1 MNKKLMSGSFW
12 LSFGSIF
19 SRVLGILY
27 LIPWLYMMGNP
38 QRQSVAQALF
48 NTAYTP
54 YALFISLGTAGFP
67 SAIARRVA
75 FYNGENRFLNAKR
88 LTKVGFMVMLASG
101 VVCGIL
107 LFGLAP
113 LIARNSPVV
122 SISHA
127 TTAIRVLVPAII
139 ILPSMSILRG
149 WFQGN
154 QDLKPFGVSQLW
166 EQFIR
171 VIMILVSTYLIIEVF
186 HISYVVAVYYSVLGA
201 VVGAIASYIYLGL
214 YYRKQRHEYRLA
226 AQQSEPLAP
235 ESLKHILA
243 LIAYESVPFVI
254 VGSGITLSQLVDQLF
269 FKQIVQST
277 THLSANA
284 IQYLYTLFSA
294 NPTKITTVIVSL
306 AIAMAESSLPI
317 LASARGEGRQRVS
330 ELVLQNLK
338 LLSYALLPAVTI
350 LAALAYET
358 NGIFFSFSRLGGEY
372 LFWNILQSLV
382 LGMAINSLT
391 ILQALHY
398 SKKAMN
404 YLLIGLAVKAVI
416 QYPLVAWLQGFGAI
430 LATSVSFGLICYL
443 YLHRVGREFGVQ
455 FGQLGKLWLTNAVYF
470 AVAILVSSELHRFIL
485 PTSKLGALVY
495 AAIFGLVALFVYLS
509 AANRL
514 GLSQAVFNRNVGY
527 KYFRYKHFK

>member
-27 LIPWLYMMGNP
+27 LIPWLYMIGNP
-38 QRQSVAQALF
+38 HQQSVAQALF

-67 SAIARRVA
+67 SAVARRVA

-101 VVCGIL
+101 LVCGIL
-107 LFGLAP
+107 LYALAP
-113 LIARNSPVV
+113 VIARNSPVV
-122 SISHA
+122 SLQHA
-127 TTAIRVLVPAII
+127 TNAIRVLVPAII
-139 ILPSMSILRG
+139 ILPSMSIIRG

-154 QDLKPFGVSQLW
+154 QDLKPFGISQLW

-171 VIMILVSTYLIIEVF
+171 VIFILVMTYLVIEVW
-186 HISYVVAVYYSVLGA
+186 HVSYVVAVYYSVLGA
-201 VVGAIASYIYLGL
+201 VIGAVASYLYLAL
-214 YYRKQRHEYRLA
+214 YYRKQRGAYRQA
-226 AQQSEPLAP
+226 AQESEPLAP
-235 ESLKHILA
+235 ESLKHILMT
-243 LIAYESVPFVI
+243 IVYESVPFVI

-277 THLSANA
+277 THYSANA

-294 NPTKITTVIVSL
+294 NPTKITTVVVSL
-306 AIAMAESSLPI
+306 AIAMAETTLPI
-317 LASARGEGRQRVS
+317 LASSKGAPRERIG

-338 LLSYALLPAVTI
+338 LLTFALLPAVTI
-350 LAALAYET
+350 LDALAYET
-358 NGIFFSFSRLGGEY
+358 NGIFFSFSQLGGRY
-372 LFWNILQSLV
+372 LFWNLLQSLV

-404 YLLIGLAVKAVI
+404 YLLIGLLVKAVL

-430 LATSVSFGLICYL
+430 LATSISFGFIAFLCLRKVGHEFHVHYGQLSKLIGVNVGFFIVVVGIAEG
-443 YLHRVGREFGVQ
+443 LHRIF
-455 FGQLGKLWLTNAVYF
+455 
-470 AVAILVSSELHRFIL
+470 L
-485 PTSKLGALVY
+485 PTTKLGALIY
-495 AAIFGLVALFVYLS
+495 AAVFGLVALGAYLS
-509 AANRL
+509 VANRL
-514 GLSQAVFNRNVGY
+514 GLSRAVFDRNIGY
-527 KYFRYKHFK
+527 KYFRYKHFE